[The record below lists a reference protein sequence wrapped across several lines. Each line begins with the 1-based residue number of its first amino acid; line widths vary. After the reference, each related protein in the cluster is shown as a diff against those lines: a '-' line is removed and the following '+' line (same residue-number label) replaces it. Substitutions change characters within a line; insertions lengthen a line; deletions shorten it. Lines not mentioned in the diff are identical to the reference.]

1 VSLKNYT
8 IIIEVREFKMR
19 IEVSFERLKEI
30 EKLMAQLNHEL
41 ILQDME
47 NAIKILNKKIAK
59 LRERLTATK
68 NMLLK
73 LNKAGDDM
81 DGNTTV
87 NEEDEFIDALKDEMP
102 EVFKNIEQNYEQ
114 IDNLEYL
121 LKEVIQTQN
130 IDKMKILKKEV
141 DDATNKVEQSESLST
156 KLENEIIEW
165 NVVKKLCTRD
175 EELIEIDTLLLDFDD
190 DLKGELSEMEKEME
204 KNKTKMD
211 KGDENGE
218 LMHLRNGINSYVN
231 DIDELLGEV
240 HELKESRD

>member
-1 VSLKNYT
+1 
-8 IIIEVREFKMR
+8 MR

-81 DGNTTV
+81 DGNTTM

-130 IDKMKILKKEV
+130 IDKMKVLKKEV